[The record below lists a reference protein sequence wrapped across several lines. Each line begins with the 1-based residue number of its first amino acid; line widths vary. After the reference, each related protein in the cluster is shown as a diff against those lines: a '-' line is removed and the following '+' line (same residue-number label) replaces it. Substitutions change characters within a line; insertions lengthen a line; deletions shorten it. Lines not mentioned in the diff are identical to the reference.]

1 MPAIVTVAEA
11 DDHLRLDLVVA
22 ATSPLTF
29 SDSRVPGLLVKID
42 AAEAIILDYLKVRA
56 AVLTASPATW
66 DAQDLHVVRAAVL
79 LMLSALWDDA
89 PDRTVADYMKPG
101 GTIPLLLARLRDPTL
116 A

>member
-29 SDSRVPGLLVKID
+29 DDARVPGLIVKID

>member
-1 MPAIVTVAEA
+1 MPSLITVAEA
-11 DDHLRLDLVVA
+11 DDHLRLDLAIA

-29 SDSRVPGLLVKID
+29 DDARVSGLVVKID
-42 AAEAIILDYLKVRA
+42 AAEAVILDYLKVRA
-56 AVLTASPATW
+56 ADLEASPAPFDT
-66 DAQDLHVVRAAVL
+66 QDLTVIRAAVL

-101 GTIPLLLARLRDPTL
+101 GTIPLLLARLKDPTL

>member
-1 MPAIVTVAEA
+1 MGDIVTVTEA

-22 ATSPLTF
+22 ATSPLTY
-29 SDSRVPGLLVKID
+29 DDARVPGLVVKIA
-42 AAEAIILDYLKVRA
+42 AAESIVLDYLKVRA
-56 AVLTASPATW
+56 SVLTASPPVW
-66 DAQDLHVVRAAVL
+66 DDQDRDVIRAAVL
-79 LMLSALWDDA
+79 LMLSAIWDDA